1 MTKAPRLLGTWL
13 QIILWQDQSELLPVS
28 GSQGSFIF
36 LLQVELQRSCCQR
49 HCSRSFSHG
58 VVWKKHDPLLAFASS
73 ILPVFL
79 PRLHPGYSDCSD
91 YSTATGARRIK
102 GICVFKLLSIKD
114 QCSRNCPMPL
124 TYVHITRVAQKHVI
138 ILCDIFF
145 FLSTNGSHLIQRAS
159 TIKFQAIRFTNK

>member
-13 QIILWQDQSELLPVS
+13 QIFLWQDQSELLPVS

-58 VVWKKHDPLLAFASS
+58 VVWKKHDPLLAFLSS

-79 PRLHPGYSDCSD
+79 PTLHTGQSDCSD
-91 YSTATGARRIK
+91 YSTATGARRNLRHLCFQVALNR
-102 GICVFKLLSIKD
+102 G
-114 QCSRNCPMPL
+114 PMFQKFL
-124 TYVHITRVAQKHVI
+124 NATYVRPHHQGSIED
-138 ILCDIFF
+138 CYYSMYIFF
-145 FLSTNGSHLIQRAS
+145 FSEYQWQSLNLERKHYKVSSDQIY
-159 TIKFQAIRFTNK
+159 K